1 MEYHLLICYSFKAL
15 LGCVDAKPVRPASFI
30 GRVNCWTPDNE
41 YHQKEAESIEDSLVV
56 EDGITE

>member
-15 LGCVDAKPVRPASFI
+15 LDGVLMPKPVRPASFI

-41 YHQKEAESIEDSLVV
+41 YRQKRLNR
-56 EDGITE
+56 